1 MLYFLKSIAFN
12 AFNRYNRRDS
22 EGKAA
27 WLLTDVSGLRLDAAI
42 CIAAVQ
48 DRLEANRRTN

>member
-27 WLLTDVSGLRLDAAI
+27 WLLTDVSGLRLDAVY
-42 CIAAVQ
+42 IAAVQ
-48 DRLEANRRTN
+48 DRLEASRRTN